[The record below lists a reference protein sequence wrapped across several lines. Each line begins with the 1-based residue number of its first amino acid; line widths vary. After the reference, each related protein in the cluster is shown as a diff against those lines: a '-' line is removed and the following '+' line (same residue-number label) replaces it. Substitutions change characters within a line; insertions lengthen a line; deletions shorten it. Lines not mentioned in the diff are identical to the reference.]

1 MGIDISIFT
10 KILKIDFAMI
20 CKNYLKSLILVT
32 LVTVLAFSCKQNV
45 QETDTTV
52 AKPVEPI
59 VLIETDLG
67 NIKVKLYNETPLH
80 RDNFLKLVTE
90 GFYDSIVFHRVI
102 NSFMIQGGD
111 PDTKKGIEKDK
122 IYGSSDAGYKLP
134 AEFNTKLFHKKG
146 ALAAARQGDK
156 ENPEKMSSGS
166 QFYIV
171 QGKVFS
177 QPELDTLAARKNRNL
192 KIATLNKLVMDK
204 AEKLMDKGINPDFT
218 TLPASLKDTFDLVMS
233 KIVPYSYAPEKVD
246 FYSSVGGTPHLDG
259 DYTVFG
265 EVIEGLDVV
274 DKIAAVKT
282 SKYDMPIESIR
293 MRMKV
298 LTK

>member
-32 LVTVLAFSCKQNV
+32 LVTVLAFSCKQKV

-204 AEKLMDKGINPDFT
+204 AEKLMDKGINPDFS

-233 KIVPYSYAPEKVD
+233 KIVPYSYAPEKAD
-246 FYSSVGGTPHLDG
+246 FYTSVGGTPHLDG

-265 EVIEGLDVV
+265 EVIEGIDVV

-298 LTK
+298 LKK

>member
-20 CKNYLKSLILVT
+20 RKNYLKSLILVT
-32 LVTVLAFSCKQNV
+32 LVTVLAFSCKQKV

-67 NIKVKLYNETPLH
+67 NIKVKLYNETPIH

-111 PDTKKGIEKDK
+111 PDTKKGIEQDK